1 MITNIEELEKE
12 ETKRLLNEFKMP
24 QNWLGTKFI
33 ITAIPYAIDK
43 ICSGEKLI
51 INEVYKYVAK
61 KHKTTSSKVECAIR
75 YFHENTNIASKFNIP
90 KVTNQRLIL
99 LITNKV
105 IEKLNL

>member
-12 ETKRLLNEFKMP
+12 ETKRLLNEFEIP

-33 ITAIPYAIDK
+33 ITAIPYVIDK
-43 ICSGEKLI
+43 FCSGEKSVMNDL
-51 INEVYKYVAK
+51 YKYVAK

-75 YFHENTNIASKFNIP
+75 YFHENTDIASKFNIS

-99 LITNKV
+99 LIANRV
-105 IEKLNL
+105 IEKLNI